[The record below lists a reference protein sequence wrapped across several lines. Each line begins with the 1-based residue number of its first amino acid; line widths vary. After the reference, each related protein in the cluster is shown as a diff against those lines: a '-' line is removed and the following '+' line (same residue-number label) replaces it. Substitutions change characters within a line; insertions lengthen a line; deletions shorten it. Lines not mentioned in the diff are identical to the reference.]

1 MGATRVTT
9 MRAIVIV
16 AVLAL
21 AVNAIPSSDVVP
33 ETELFDESA
42 DDYAK
47 AKATVQSLLEAGKND
62 KACRDLATSSKKAI
76 EDDVK
81 ADQKILDALPDG
93 SDCAKKGQALVT
105 STKAEA
111 DKAAKAE
118 KDAKAAH
125 DKASKAN
132 VDFGSIPYNQLTP
145 GQCGTFFNHAS
156 YTKAKAAQ
164 DAAKKKYDTAK
175 GSHDAAKQ
183 AFADATASAANQKSR
198 CLCKTKKAHD
208 SAYKKIAASKHNAGI
223 DWDTAHKVIC
233 VLDKT
238 PASKCAVPAQPKVS
252 APKIDAAA
260 AAMPLTCKDTIK
272 GMAMKIKD
280 NMEYNNAAWT
290 NTVTGKLGNGNEK
303 TSLFNEPMKSLTVS
317 FSGVAQSVGPIPLN
331 GKSLQEIFSSGSFLN
346 SSPYLAASAWRLS
359 GWGWQKH
366 CNKQGLNVKTNVASR
381 WARVGIIMN
390 QENDCN
396 TPDTMIGAGFST
408 KNGGS
413 ATAGS
418 FVGCCQSGGS
428 GSSNS
433 ATVTLTVEG

>member
-118 KDAKAAH
+118 KE
-125 DKASKAN
+125 
-132 VDFGSIPYNQLTP
+132 
-145 GQCGTFFNHAS
+145 
-156 YTKAKAAQ
+156 AKAAQ

-233 VLDKT
+233 VLAKT

-303 TSLFNEPMKSLTVS
+303 TSLFNEPMNSLTVS